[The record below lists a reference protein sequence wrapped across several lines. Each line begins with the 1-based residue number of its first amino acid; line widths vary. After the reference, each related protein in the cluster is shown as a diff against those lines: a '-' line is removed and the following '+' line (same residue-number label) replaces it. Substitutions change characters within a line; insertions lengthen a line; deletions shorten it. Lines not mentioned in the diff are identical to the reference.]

1 LPRNNPDNERI
12 KREYFHWLTNAKGQA
27 ESTLDGIAAALH
39 RFEAHSRFK
48 PFKSFRREQAVSF
61 KQWLTEQHNART
73 GERLSRA
80 TLYGTLKAL
89 RAFFEWLSREPG
101 FRSHVN
107 FSDAAYFNLSGN
119 EVRIATAQRERPA
132 PTLEQIGHVLSR
144 MPTATVVDRRD
155 RAVIAFTLLT
165 GARDGATASF
175 LLKHIDL
182 DAGRV
187 EQDARQVRTK
197 ARKTFTTTFFPVADE
212 VRQIVI
218 EWVLELREVHLFG
231 RDDPLFPATM
241 MAPDAAGLF
250 SRSGLSRQGWKNAG
264 PIRAIFKR
272 AFEDAGLAYFNPHSF
287 RKTLALLGEVRC
299 QTPEAFKAW
308 SQNLGHDGVLTT
320 FSSYGAVA
328 PDRQAAIIKG
338 LTERERLPFDRAATT
353 EALRTALKYL
363 EDNAPAG

>member
-1 LPRNNPDNERI
+1 VTAPELTDLPRNNPDNERI

-27 ESTLDGIAAALH
+27 DTTLDGIAAALH
-39 RFEAHSRFK
+39 RFEAHNRFK

-144 MPTATVVDRRD
+144 MPTATVVERRD

-175 LLKHIDL
+175 LLKHIDIE
-182 DAGRV
+182 AGRV

-197 ARKTFTTTFFPVADE
+197 ARKSFTTTFFPVADE
-212 VRQIVI
+212 VRRIVVD
-218 EWVLELREVHLFG
+218 WVRELREVHLFG
-231 RDDPLFPATM
+231 RDDPLFPATV
-241 MAPDAAGLF
+241 MAPDAVGLF
-250 SRSGLSRQGWKNAG
+250 SRSGLSREGWTNAG

-272 AFEDAGLAYFNPHSF
+272 AFEEAGFPYFNPHSF
-287 RKTLALLGEVRC
+287 RKTLALLGQARC
-299 QTPEAFKAW
+299 RTAEDFKAW
-308 SQNLGHDGVLTT
+308 SQNLGHEGVLTT
-320 FSSYGAVA
+320 FSSYGTISA
-328 PDRQAAIIKG
+328 DRQVEIIRSLSAVEPNEEQADLKEQ
-338 LTERERLPFDRAATT
+338 LLRLAQR
-353 EALRTALKYL
+353 L
-363 EDNAPAG
+363 